1 MNWRNFLSL
10 SALILSVV
18 NAFFLLKNHLRDRPI
33 LKVSA
38 VHPEVY
44 QWWFD
49 LPEGEFEGKKTR
61 KYGFLSYIKI
71 TNRGLRKVS
80 LSSWRL
86 YIKNRKLIGKKV
98 ELKPMSIP
106 EPIAKLGNSENIKVF
121 SVLGQGGPFHSGDTI
136 IEPGTSISGIIYY
149 VAEFYGDEVW
159 NPKING
165 DKIKGNIV
173 VKDAFGK
180 KKSTKITFSKKSLD
194 FINEIVED
202 IEKIR

>member
-1 MNWRNFLSL
+1 M
-10 SALILSVV
+10 
-18 NAFFLLKNHLRDRPI
+18 
-33 LKVSA
+33 
-38 VHPEVY
+38 
-44 QWWFD
+44 
-49 LPEGEFEGKKTR
+49 
-61 KYGFLSYIKI
+61 
-71 TNRGLRKVS
+71 
-80 LSSWRL
+80 
-86 YIKNRKLIGKKV
+86 
-98 ELKPMSIP
+98 
-106 EPIAKLGNSENIKVF
+106 
-121 SVLGQGGPFHSGDTI
+121 GQGGPFHSGDTI